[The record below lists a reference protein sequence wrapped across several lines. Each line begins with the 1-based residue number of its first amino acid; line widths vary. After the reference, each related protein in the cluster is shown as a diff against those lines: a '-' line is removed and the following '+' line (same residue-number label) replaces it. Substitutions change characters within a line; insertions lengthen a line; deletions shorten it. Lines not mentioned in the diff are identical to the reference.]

1 MKKIYSI
8 KLFKVLLALALV
20 SFVIYGFSFGITGL
34 TLKTT
39 GSGCYCHGS
48 FSANVTVSISGPDT
62 VTAGETAVYT
72 VTITGGPL
80 VRGGTDIAVG
90 RGTIDTLTLSG
101 LIKLSGELTHRT
113 PKMPSGGNVSFQF
126 LYTAP
131 QTAGRDT
138 FYAVGNSVNFDNS
151 SAGDQWNHA
160 ANKII
165 FVRNPVGIINNS
177 SAVKFELHQ
186 NYPNP
191 FNPVTKIKFD
201 IASVGTVHL
210 PVPQAGRTVRL
221 TVYDILGKEIA
232 ELVNDELNPGTYEVN
247 WDASNY
253 PSGVYY
259 YKLTAGDFTD
269 TKKMVLIK

>member
-8 KLFKVLLALALV
+8 KLFEVLLALALV

-48 FSANVTVSISGPDT
+48 ASANVTVSISGPDT
-62 VTAGETAVYT
+62 VTAGQTAVYT

-90 RGTIDTLTLSG
+90 RGAIDTLTLSG

-113 PKMPSGGNVSFQF
+113 PKLPSGGNVSFQF

-191 FNPVTKIKFD
+191 FNPITNVKFQ
-201 IASVGTVHL
+201 IPNSGFVKL
-210 PVPQAGRTVRL
+210 II
-221 TVYDILGKEIA
+221 YDNLGKEVVTLIN
-232 ELVNDELNPGTYEVN
+232 EQLNPGTYEVD

-253 PSGVYY
+253 PSGIYF
-259 YKLTAGDFTD
+259 YKLVQADPSTSLRVSE
-269 TKKMVLIK
+269 TKKMILIK